1 MPARLTLAST
11 SPRRR
16 EMLER
21 LGVTLQLASP
31 DPEAEANLPERL
43 PLAEVRKLLQ
53 KVALAKVRSVPAP
66 PGEVILGADT
76 VVHLNNRLLG
86 KPKDRPHARAMLS
99 ELSGA
104 THHVVTGVAALKA
117 DSGLFAT
124 AAEVT
129 EVRFCKLSDREIEA
143 YLDTGEPFDKAGAYG
158 IQGMG
163 CLLVEGIRG
172 CYFNVVGLPL
182 SRVHRLL
189 TGLGLDLLAHN
200 AC

>member
-1 MPARLTLAST
+1 MAA
-11 SPRRR
+11 
-16 EMLER
+16 
-21 LGVTLQLASP
+21 P
-31 DPEAEANLPERL
+31 DEAVEANLPERMAL
-43 PLAEVRKLLQ
+43 PELAKLLQ
-53 KVALAKVRSVPAP
+53 KVALAKVRSVPTP
-66 PGEVILGADT
+66 PGEIIVGADT
-76 VVHLNNRLLG
+76 VVHLHDRLLG
-86 KPKDRPHARAMLS
+86 KPKSREDARAMLT

-104 THHVVTGVAALKA
+104 THNVVTGVAAVKA

-129 EVRFCKLSDREIEA
+129 EVRFFPLSERQIEA

-182 SRVHRLL
+182 SRVYRLL
-189 TGLGLDLLAHN
+189 TGLGLDLLATDH
-200 AC
+200 